1 MSLMFFLNTVLPMCL
16 LLTSRLMGT
25 TVVVL
30 PFLTVRKAF
39 DCVPHR
45 RLLTKLQSYGI
56 TGKSLDWIKDFLAD
70 RKHRVSIRDSFSDCV
85 K

>member
-56 TGKSLDWIKDFLAD
+56 TGKLLDWIEDFLAD
-70 RKHRVSIRDSFSDCV
+70 RKHSIHKRFLF
-85 K
+85 